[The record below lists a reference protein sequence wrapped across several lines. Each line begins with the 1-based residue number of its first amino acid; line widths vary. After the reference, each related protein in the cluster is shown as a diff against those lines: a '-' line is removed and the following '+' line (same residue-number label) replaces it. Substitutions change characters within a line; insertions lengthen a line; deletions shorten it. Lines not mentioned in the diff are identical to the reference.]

1 MHGLAALPAVVGHPY
16 NPPDCSPR
24 HCRMSERR
32 RILFSGR
39 VQGVGFRMTAV
50 HLAQGLPLSGTV
62 QNLPDGDV
70 ELVVEGAAA
79 DIDTL
84 IDRLREH
91 FAGLIRTVSQDR
103 SPRGAPLKSLASG
116 PPGIRIIH

>member
-1 MHGLAALPAVVGHPY
+1 
-16 NPPDCSPR
+16 
-24 HCRMSERR
+24 MSERR
-32 RILFSGR
+32 RVVFSGR

-91 FAGLIRTVSQDR
+91 FDGLIRTVSQDR
-103 SPRGAPLKSLASG
+103 GAPLKSPGGG
-116 PPGIRIIH
+116 PPGIRVIH